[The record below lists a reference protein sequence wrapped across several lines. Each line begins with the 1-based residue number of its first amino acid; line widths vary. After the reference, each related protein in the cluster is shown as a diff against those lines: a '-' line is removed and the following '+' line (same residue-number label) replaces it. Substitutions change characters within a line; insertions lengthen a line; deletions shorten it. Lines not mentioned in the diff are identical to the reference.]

1 MAAPERVVRHLR
13 LRAPGEAAVRRIL
26 PTLEDALRCASLGD
40 DGGRLIVVR
49 TLALGAVSAGL
60 SSPALSRLI
69 ETRAAAAM
77 RQAVSPDDREAA
89 NAACVVFAGV
99 HDARVRLSLR
109 LLRGQTCGAWYWTL
123 AVPEFDPRDGASGNV
138 VRIGAAIARSAEAR
152 AALPHWL
159 AMLVQTA
166 GVARIVACIDEHHGH
181 ALLRIAGF
189 ALTPGGDTRR
199 MTSTSRAA
207 QPAQAP
213 SSSAPPAASRE
224 NGPGVDASSS
234 TPALAPVDA
243 GAGSGLRRP
252 APTVPAWMQR
262 LLDVAGLPQRLSRGY
277 ADDAASSSDVHRE
290 SAAPARVRPLAGSTA
305 DRAAPSPSVETAI
318 APIDDRTGA
327 ARSAPSPDHA
337 ARRDSFI
344 DAPTEADVPAG
355 TVTAWRWTDDRA
367 CPFNAPT
374 GCGGLLFLLPVFAR
388 IGIGIGID
396 LGIHLGD
403 QNDDRT
409 RRLVEAALHLA
420 LLRVQAAADDPM
432 WRLAPALDTRL
443 AREAANLLID
453 ARHRLQRAGRIGLV
467 RLVRR
472 PARVS
477 LTATHVDVRFPLSA
491 CEFRVRRLGLDLD
504 PGWLPG
510 FGRVVGFHYGEV
522 PP

>member
-1 MAAPERVVRHLR
+1 MAAPERIVRHLR
-13 LRAPGEAAVRRIL
+13 LRAPGEAAVRRMM

-77 RQAVSPDDREAA
+77 RQAVSPDDREAEH
-89 NAACVVFAGV
+89 AACVVFAGV

-123 AVPEFDPRDGASGNV
+123 AVPEFNPEDGASSNV
-138 VRIGAAIARSAEAR
+138 VRIGVAIARSAEAR
-152 AALPHWL
+152 AALPHWM
-159 AMLVQTA
+159 AALVQTA
-166 GVARIVACIDEHHGH
+166 SVARIVACVDEDHGD

-189 ALTPGGDTRR
+189 ASTSGGDTGR

-207 QPAQAP
+207 EAAQAP
-213 SSSAPPAASRE
+213 SSSAQPVASRE
-224 NGPGVDASSS
+224 TSPGVDASST
-234 TPALAPVDA
+234 TPAPVAA

-252 APTVPAWMQR
+252 EPAAPAWMQR
-262 LLDVAGLPQRLSRGY
+262 LLDVAGRPQRVSRG
-277 ADDAASSSDVHRE
+277 DAAYAPSPSDVYRE
-290 SAAPARVRPLAGSTA
+290 SAASARVRPLASSTS
-305 DRAAPSPSVETAI
+305 DRAGPSSSVETAA

-327 ARSAPSPDHA
+327 ARSAPSPDDA
-337 ARRDSFI
+337 ARRDSLI
-344 DAPTEADVPAG
+344 DAPTEADAPRR
-355 TVTAWRWTDDRA
+355 TVTACRSTDDMG
-367 CPFNAPT
+367 CPSNAPT

-388 IGIGIGID
+388 IGVGVGVGVGVGID
-396 LGIHLGD
+396 D
-403 QNDDRT
+403 QHDDRT

-420 LLRVQAAADDPM
+420 LLRVRAPAEDPM

-443 AREAANLLID
+443 AHDAADLLID
-453 ARHRLQRAGRIGLV
+453 ARRWLQRAGRIGLV

-491 CEFRVRRLGLDLD
+491 CELRVRRLGLDLD

-510 FGRVVGFHYGEV
+510 FGRVVGFHYGEG